1 MTTKIYGGYQSW
13 TRDVRARWLLDE
25 VGASYE
31 LVQLDV
37 FGGDQRKPEY
47 LAVHPLG
54 KVPFL
59 TDDASGVAMFESGAI
74 LAWLAETHAPELVP
88 PAGTLERAEYL
99 QWLFYS
105 AATLEAPI
113 VKVFANRYLFPD
125 APGAEERAVQGA
137 DELAVHARLVS
148 ERLNGHQFLVGER
161 FTAADIMIGTAL
173 IWAEKAGALV
183 GYPVL
188 RGYLQRLTARPA
200 ARKALAP
207 TAREFDRDRPPAQAP
222 RQ

>member
-88 PAGTLERAEYL
+88 PAGTPERAEYL

-105 AATLEAPI
+105 AATLETPI

-125 APGAEERAVQGA
+125 APGAAERAVEGA
-137 DELAVHARLVS
+137 NELAVHARLLS
-148 ERLNGHQFLVGER
+148 ERLNGRQFLVGER

>member
-1 MTTKIYGGYQSW
+1 MTMKIYGGYQSW
-13 TRDVRARWLLDE
+13 TRDVRPRWLLGE
-25 VGASYE
+25 VGASFE
-31 LVQLDV
+31 LIQLDV
-37 FGGDQRKPEY
+37 FAGEQRKPEY
-47 LAVHPLG
+47 LAVHALG

-59 TDDASGVAMFESGAI
+59 TDDVSGVAMFESGAI
-74 LAWLAETHAPELVP
+74 LAWLAEKHAPELVP
-88 PAGTLERAEYL
+88 PVGTPERAEYL

-113 VKVFANRYLFPD
+113 VKVFVNRYLFPD

-137 DELAVHARLVS
+137 DELAVHARLLS
-148 ERLNGHQFLVGER
+148 ERLEGREFLVGDR

-173 IWAEKAGALV
+173 IWAEKAGALAD
-183 GYPVL
+183 YPVL

-207 TAREFDRDRPPAQAP
+207 TAREFDRNHRAA
-222 RQ
+222 